1 MKRLSNWLLGAWISV
16 CSLLQ
21 VWPEA
26 MLYVWGMMPDD
37 LKDAIPPLYVKA
49 ISFSI
54 LVMSFL
60 GKMHVMTVQRAK
72 LEQKVEDKHESD
84 I

>member
-21 VWPEA
+21 IWPES

-37 LKDAIPPLYVKA
+37 LKSALPPFAVKA
-49 ISFSI
+49 ISYSI
-54 LVMSFL
+54 LLLSML
-60 GKMHVMTVQRAK
+60 GKMHAMNKANKR
-72 LEQKVEDKHESD
+72 LRDDKPDS
-84 I
+84 